1 MLANIGYY
9 SGRID
14 GTFGPETRAAIRRYQ
29 FEIKAELT
37 GRLTAEQATSSSTA
51 CGDARRAQGAAMGLR
66 AKFNLV
72 MIAAFAIGLGVAT
85 FLAREITTDEAKR
98 QVLNE
103 ATLIMRA
110 GTAVRSYTQKE
121 ISPLLSEQMSVRFL
135 PHSVPSWSAHTVLR
149 EVQKDYPDYSYKEA
163 ALNPTNPADRATNWE
178 ADIIAAFK
186 RDGEL
191 REFVTTRDT
200 PSGQFL
206 TFARPFRLTDRGC
219 LGCHS
224 TPAAAPPTMVDLYGN
239 GNGFGWTAGRRDRR
253 ADRLGADDV
262 ALTRANQSLLAFV
275 VALSA
280 VFLVMLVALNV
291 LMHFFILKPMQRITA
306 LARDV
311 SAGKPDVPEYTVK
324 GKDEIAS
331 LGRSFNLMHRSL
343 QNAMRMLENIDDV
356 YARP

>member
-1 MLANIGYY
+1 
-9 SGRID
+9 
-14 GTFGPETRAAIRRYQ
+14 
-29 FEIKAELT
+29 
-37 GRLTAEQATSSSTA
+37 
-51 CGDARRAQGAAMGLR
+51 MGLR
-66 AKFNLV
+66 AKFNLA
-72 MIAAFAIGLGVAT
+72 MIAAFATGLCVAT
-85 FLAREITTDEAKR
+85 LLAREITTDEAKR

-149 EVQKDYPDYSYKEA
+149 GVQKDYPDYSYKEA

-239 GNGFGWTAGRRDRR
+239 ANGFGWT
-253 ADRLGADDV
+253 LGDV
-262 ALTRANQSLLAFV
+262 IGAQIVSVPMTIALTRANQSLLAFV

-291 LMHFFILKPMQRITA
+291 LMHFFILKPMQRITT

-311 SAGKPDVPEYTVK
+311 SAAKPDVPEYTVK

-343 QNAMRMLENIDDV
+343 QNAMRMLEN
-356 YARP
+356 